1 MRDNIKSKKI
11 KKFFFSLVILKNLCT
26 FAFEIN
32 L

>member
-11 KKFFFSLVILKNLCT
+11 KNFFFSLVFLKNLCT